1 MWWDHR
7 DWGDLQEAPA
17 VVGAWP
23 APWALPD
30 GRGAEVAAD
39 PPLDA
44 PLGEA
49 GARLVQGDA
58 AFRVR
63 VGASDD
69 IARDDPAWRDAL
81 ADPDRAGLTVT
92 IADGAVVAIGPDGG
106 PRTPVAGARALIA
119 AVPTGTVPEDGA
131 LLVVAGLDADA
142 AQAAAQALARDPG
155 LVRLTYAVALDGEGA
170 RAPRGRPGRVSAGR
184 RPPGPL
190 VTLAAG
196 AIVLAF
202 STDDPL
208 VLMALAAGA
217 LVLFA
222 SAPGRPSRW
231 FLIGGAISGLTLALM
246 NPFVSAE
253 GNLIIWQGPDLTLI
267 DTEITVEEV
276 LAGLAAGVRLFAVA
290 ALVGALLAHMDADR
304 LQAQVARV
312 APRSA
317 LTCAL
322 AARLLPTLERDAR
335 AISEAARPAWR
346 VAAPDGRWTTRA
358 RAAAA
363 GACRC
368 SGRAWSAAWTWP
380 RP

>member
-1 MWWDHR
+1 M
-7 DWGDLQEAPA
+7 
-17 VVGAWP
+17 
-23 APWALPD
+23 
-30 GRGAEVAAD
+30 
-39 PPLDA
+39 
-44 PLGEA
+44 
-49 GARLVQGDA
+49 
-58 AFRVR
+58 
-63 VGASDD
+63 
-69 IARDDPAWRDAL
+69 
-81 ADPDRAGLTVT
+81 
-92 IADGAVVAIGPDGG
+92 
-106 PRTPVAGARALIA
+106 
-119 AVPTGTVPEDGA
+119 
-131 LLVVAGLDADA
+131 
-142 AQAAAQALARDPG
+142 
-155 LVRLTYAVALDGEGA
+155 
-170 RAPRGRPGRVSAGR
+170 SAGR

-190 VTLAAG
+190 LTLAVG

-231 FLIGGAISGLTLALM
+231 FLIGGAISGLTLALL
-246 NPFVSAE
+246 NPVVSAE
-253 GNLIIWQGPDLTLI
+253 GNLIIWQGPEVTLI

-335 AISEAARPAWR
+335 AISEAARLRGVSLA
-346 VAAPDGRWTTRA
+346 DGRWTARA
-358 RAAAA
+358 RAAAPLALPLLGSSLERGLDVAEAMTARGYGA
-363 GACRC
+363 GPRTRIAEVPYRPREIAALLIGVAMCLLAAATIALGLADYRFYPTPDPLLGAGLGVAAATLAGLC
-368 SGRAWSAAWTWP
+368 AAAWVL
-380 RP
+380 RR

>member
-1 MWWDHR
+1 M
-7 DWGDLQEAPA
+7 
-17 VVGAWP
+17 
-23 APWALPD
+23 
-30 GRGAEVAAD
+30 
-39 PPLDA
+39 
-44 PLGEA
+44 
-49 GARLVQGDA
+49 
-58 AFRVR
+58 
-63 VGASDD
+63 S
-69 IARDDPAWRDAL
+69 
-81 ADPDRAGLTVT
+81 T
-92 IADGAVVAIGPDGG
+92 
-106 PRTPVAGARALIA
+106 
-119 AVPTGTVPEDGA
+119 
-131 LLVVAGLDADA
+131 
-142 AQAAAQALARDPG
+142 
-155 LVRLTYAVALDGEGA
+155 
-170 RAPRGRPGRVSAGR
+170 GR

-335 AISEAARPAWR
+335 AISEAARLRGVSLA
-346 VAAPDGRWTTRA
+346 DGRWTTRA
-358 RAAAA
+358 KAAAPLALPLLGSSLERGLDVAEAMTARGYGAGPRTRVAEAPYRPREVAALLIGAAMCLLAAATIALGLADYSFYPTPDPLLGPGVAVAAAA
-363 GACRC
+363 LAGLCA
-368 SGRAWSAAWTWP
+368 AAWVL
-380 RP
+380 RR